1 MLRMALDFSVLMCQA
16 PKTCTR
22 KCISEILLAF
32 FLCAHPPFE
41 TVSVIAHICNRTLR
55 SSRICSERSSVFVF
69 FCHLPK
75 IYISSHN
82 HICHCGIL
90 WWAKSGTNCGDHAEY
105 AWTLHTVF
113 RMHRCQWFLLSHYHK
128 LWFIGIVAR
137 RQRDMITQSSGT

>member
-69 FCHLPK
+69 FV
-75 IYISSHN
+75 IYLRFTSL
-82 HICHCGIL
+82 HIITYVTVEFCDEQSLEQTAVTMLNMHERCTPC
-90 WWAKSGTNCGDHAEY
+90 SGCIGVND
-105 AWTLHTVF
+105 
-113 RMHRCQWFLLSHYHK
+113 FLLSHYHK